1 VTEETELK
9 LSAAPRTL
17 ARLASDPLLGKP
29 RGAPQSLVAIYFDT
43 PRFSLW
49 RQGIVLRLRRERGR
63 WVQTVKGRGALDA
76 GLHRRIEATS
86 RARSAVPD
94 LAGIPDT
101 DLRNRVSQIIGAKR
115 LVPIFRVEV
124 LRDTRIVSPAPG
136 SSMEVSIDRGSV
148 VAGASRVAISEVEL
162 ELKAGP
168 AWRVFELALAISQRY
183 AARLA
188 NRTKAEHG
196 YELAGAIRA
205 APVRAS
211 LGVVRRGMSANE
223 AFRTVCVT
231 CLNHLQANQP
241 GVLRGEDPEYLH
253 QARVALRRLHSGF
266 DAFRRIA
273 DSDAFKSHARSL
285 REFTRALGPARDWD
299 VFAGQTL
306 APVMEQFPGHAGL
319 ASFERA
325 CARLR
330 AQANASTG
338 RLFSSRRYQRILL
351 GLGGWLSQG
360 ECLDARDGAADV
372 REHAAQTLERCHRR
386 VLKRGKKLK
395 SRGLR
400 GLHRLRI
407 AAKKLRYA
415 AGFFSPLYPPRRT
428 QPMHAAL
435 NDLQDLLG
443 AINDCASAPEMIEA
457 CARAARGPLR
467 AQART
472 LIGHWN
478 DAVLEERRRELAG
491 VWDAFEKSSRFWR

>member
-1 VTEETELK
+1 MTEETELK
-9 LSAAPRTL
+9 LAATPRTL

-29 RGAPQSLVAIYFDT
+29 RGAPQALVAIYFDT

-49 RQGIVLRLRRERGR
+49 RQGIVLRVRRERGR

-76 GLHRRIEATS
+76 GLHRRMEATS
-86 RARSAVPD
+86 RAHSAVPD
-94 LAGIPDT
+94 LEGIPDA
-101 DLRNRVSQIIGAKR
+101 DLRKRVSEVIGAKR
-115 LVPIFRVEV
+115 LAPIFRVEV
-124 LRDTRIVSPAPG
+124 LRDTRVVSHATG
-136 SSMEVSIDRGSV
+136 SSIEVSLDRGSV

-168 AWRVFELALAISQRY
+168 AWRVFELALALSQRHV
-183 AARLA
+183 ARLA
-188 NRTKAEHG
+188 HHTKAEHG
-196 YELAGAIRA
+196 YGLAGAIRE

-211 LGVVRRGMSANE
+211 LGVVQRGMSASD
-223 AFRTVCVT
+223 AFRTICVT

-241 GVLRGEDPEYLH
+241 GVVRGEDPEYLH

-266 DAFRRIA
+266 EAFRRIA

-299 VFAGQTL
+299 VFVGQTL

-319 ASFERA
+319 ATFERA

-330 AQANASTG
+330 SEANASTR

-351 GLGGWLSQG
+351 GLGAWLSQG
-360 ECLDARDGAADV
+360 KCLEAKDGAADV
-372 REHAAQTLERCHRR
+372 RDHAAETLERCHRR

-400 GLHRLRI
+400 RLHKLRI
-407 AAKKLRYA
+407 ATKKVRYA
-415 AGFFSPLYPPRRT
+415 AGFFSPLYSPRRT
-428 QPMHAAL
+428 RPMQAAL

-443 AINDCASAPEMIEA
+443 AINDCASAPDMIEA

-472 LIGHWN
+472 IIGHWN
-478 DAVLEERRRELAG
+478 EAVLEERRRELA
-491 VWDAFEKSSRFWR
+491 VAWDAFEKSKRFWR

>member
-1 VTEETELK
+1 MTEETELK
-9 LSAAPRTL
+9 LSATPRTL
-17 ARLASDPLLGKP
+17 SRLASDPLLGKP
-29 RGAPQSLVAIYFDT
+29 KGAPQSLIAIYFDT

-49 RQGIVLRLRRERGR
+49 RQGIVLRLRRESGR
-63 WVQTVKGRGALDA
+63 WVQTVKGRGALVA
-76 GLHRRIEATS
+76 GVHRRIESTS

-94 LAGIPDT
+94 LERIPDAG
-101 DLRNRVSQIIGAKR
+101 LRKQVAAIIGAKR

-124 LRDTRIVSPAPG
+124 LRETRIVSPAKG
-136 SSMEVSIDRGSV
+136 SQIEVSIDRGAI
-148 VAGASRVAISEVEL
+148 VAGNSRVAVSEVEL

-168 AWRVFELALAISQRY
+168 AWRLFELALAVSQRY

-188 NRTKAEHG
+188 HRSKAQHG

-211 LGVVRRGMSANE
+211 MGVVHQGMTASE
-223 AFRTVCVT
+223 AFNAICVT

-241 GVLRGEDPEYLH
+241 GVLLGEDPEYLH

-273 DSDAFKSHARSL
+273 NSDAFKSHAKSL
-285 REFTRALGPARDWD
+285 RQFTRALGPARDWD

-306 APVMEQFPGHAGL
+306 APVMEQFPGHRGL
-319 ASFERA
+319 GSFERA
-325 CARLR
+325 CSRLR
-330 AQANASTG
+330 AEAGVVTR
-338 RLFSSRRYQRILL
+338 RLFASRRYQSILL
-351 GLGGWLSQG
+351 GLGGWLAQG
-360 ECLDARDGAADV
+360 HCLDAKDGAADA
-372 REHAAQTLERCHRR
+372 REHAGDTLERCYKR
-386 VLKRGKKLK
+386 VLKRAKKMK
-395 SRGLR
+395 SLQLR
-400 GLHRLRI
+400 RLHRLRI

-415 AGFFSPLYPPRRT
+415 AGFFSPLYPRRRA

-457 CARAARGPLR
+457 CARAARGPQR

-472 LIGHWN
+472 IIDHWN
-478 DAVLEERRRELAG
+478 SAVLEERRRELSGA
-491 VWDAFEKSSRFWR
+491 WDAFEQAKCFWR